1 MYTVGLTG
9 GIGSG
14 KTLVSTLFAAHGICI
29 IDTDK
34 IARDLVAQN
43 TPHLAEIIAYF
54 GKNLLLEDGR
64 LDRRLLRQRIFD
76 NPDDKRWLEG
86 LLHPA
91 IRAEA
96 KRAVGLATTPYC
108 IIVIP
113 LLLEAGG
120 QGYDFLNRVAVVDCP
135 EDMQLARTMARD
147 GITEK
152 QALAMLNAQTTRASR
167 TAVADDIIDNT
178 GDETYLKS
186 QVDQLHLKYLVLSQ
200 NS

>member
-29 IDTDK
+29 VDTDI
-34 IARDLVAQN
+34 IARDLVGQN
-43 TPHLAEIIAYF
+43 TPHLAEIISHF
-54 GKNLLLEDGR
+54 GPGFLLEDGR
-64 LDRRLLRQRIFD
+64 LDRRLLRQRMLD
-76 NPDDKRWLEG
+76 NPEDKRWLES

-96 KRAVGLATTPYC
+96 KRAVGLCTTPYC
-108 IIVIP
+108 MIVVP
-113 LLLEAGG
+113 LLLEAGK
-120 QGYDFLNRVAVVDCP
+120 QHYDFLNRVAVVDCP
-135 EDMQLARTMARD
+135 EDLQLARTMARD
-147 GITEK
+147 GITER

-167 TAVADDIIDNT
+167 TALADDIIDNT
-178 GDETYLKS
+178 GDKVYLKS
-186 QVDQLHLKYLVLSQ
+186 QVDQLHRKYLDLSQ